1 MEKLRGFKSYKKNLK
16 NQKLLLRGT
25 NRILIYS
32 YNVII
37 WGIQYSKYWQKIDM
51 IPKTNTNNLQYTDR
65 CSIQKVE

>member
-37 WGIQYSKYWQKIDM
+37 
-51 IPKTNTNNLQYTDR
+51 
-65 CSIQKVE
+65 